1 MNQASAHTFKAPGNT
16 ISTVSVPASDSL
28 SPSPADSAKELEI
41 LIEYVRANRENI
53 RRTWG
58 DTSPQYHAANEIM
71 QKYFNE
77 SVQKL
82 NIDVQ
87 GASLEEL
94 IAKMSIQ

>member
-1 MNQASAHTFKAPGNT
+1 MDQASTNTSKAPGST
-16 ISTVSVPASDSL
+16 ISPVSASSNL
-28 SPSPADSAKELEI
+28 PADNTKELEI
-41 LIEYVRANRENI
+41 IIEYVRTNRENI

-58 DTSPQYHAANEIM
+58 DNSPQYHAANEIM

-94 IAKMSIQ
+94 IAKLSLQ